1 MLFAPGGGQ
10 RRPAERQAGMFEKR
24 VHRCPACNWE
34 FQDRLVD
41 GTDVCCSG
49 CGAEYRALV
58 DEESGRATLL
68 RHEDKAI
75 PEPLYLPRGSIRAL
89 VALSLAGACW
99 VLVGLARPLPE
110 SLLALLLTVLG
121 YYFGF
126 RRNARAAQS
135 SMLDASRQVADPL
148 HLPGGMIRVVL
159 TAGFCISAVALY
171 AQGRLAVEQVLEFYL
186 ILAGLLVGH
195 VYRRLTAGGRGTDL
209 IIAVSHVKG
218 LAVLL
223 TTAVLVVAYL
233 GGWQEQWPSGVTGVL
248 AAVVSFYFG
257 SR

>member
-1 MLFAPGGGQ
+1 
-10 RRPAERQAGMFEKR
+10 MFEKR
-24 VHRCPACNWE
+24 VYRCPACNWE
-34 FQDRLVD
+34 FQDRLTD
-41 GTDVCCSG
+41 GTDVRCSG

-58 DEESGRATLL
+58 DEDSGRATLL
-68 RHEDKAI
+68 RHDDRAV

-89 VALSLAGACW
+89 VALSLAGASW
-99 VLVGLARPLPE
+99 ALVGLARPLPE

-135 SMLDASRQVADPL
+135 GMLDASREVADPL
-148 HLPGGMIRVVL
+148 HLPGGTIRVVL
-159 TAGFCISAVALY
+159 AAGFVISAVALY
-171 AQGRLAVEQVLEFYL
+171 AQGRLAAGRVLEFYL
-186 ILAGLLVGH
+186 ILSGLLVGH
-195 VYRRLTAGGRGTDL
+195 VYRRLVAGGRGTQL
-209 IIAVSHVKG
+209 VIAAGHVKG

-223 TTAVLVVAYL
+223 TTAVLVVAWL
-233 GGWQEQWPSGVTGVL
+233 GGWQEQWPDWVTGVL